1 MEVKTLRDILNTIN
15 SQIPY
20 KPEFILFASKKVVD
34 SIIKDN
40 ELIVNYKDN
49 YSVYKS
55 LHYDIKII
63 VEPFL
68 IGYQMYLYKD
78 GKLWLLTDEDGN
90 GCVSEK

>member
-1 MEVKTLRDILNTIN
+1 MEVKTLQDILNTIN

-20 KPEFILFASKKVVD
+20 KPEFILFTSKKVVD
-34 SIIKDN
+34 SIM
-40 ELIVNYKDN
+40 KDN
-49 YSVYKS
+49 YLMIDYQNNYHIFTCPFYNV
-55 LHYDIKII
+55 KII